1 MKEKGLGMIIDLIR
15 FTCTNGIYQPLKLG
29 SSYAVEK

>member
-1 MKEKGLGMIIDLIR
+1 MKENDLGMIIDLIR
-15 FTCTNGIYQPLKLG
+15 FTCTHGVYQPLKLG